1 MNNDQLTRR
10 LFLQGSGSLAG
21 STLLRAAIPG
31 VMVAAQ
37 AACTSRDEG
46 NGFKVLAAEEAAEFA
61 AIAAR
66 ILPTTD
72 TPGASEAGVIH
83 FMDQAFGS
91 FMQEDLANARVGLA
105 SLQATIGDQLFSSL
119 DEARQDRQLTE
130 IEDTSFFAL
139 MQKMTIY
146 GFFGMQSYGG
156 NIDNAGW
163 KMLGIDSPMH
173 AWQPPFG
180 YYDAEYMRGEQ
191 NGE

>member
-10 LFLQGSGSLAG
+10 LFLQGSGSMAG
-21 STLLRAAIPG
+21 STLLRTAIPG
-31 VMVAAQ
+31 ILATAQ

-46 NGFKVLAAEEAAEFA
+46 TGFKVLSAEEAAEFA

-91 FMQEDLANARVGLA
+91 FMQTDLEDARSGLGT
-105 SLQATIGDQLFSSL
+105 LQATIGEPLFSSL
-119 DEARQDRQLTE
+119 DETAQDRQLTA
-130 IEDTSFFAL
+130 IEDTSFFSL
-139 MQKMTIY
+139 MHRMTIY

-163 KMLGIDSPMH
+163 KALGIDSPLH